1 LPQLLKQSG
10 LTASTSEAL
19 RMIEQG
25 GVKLDGNKVVSK
37 TQTVAVS
44 TTVIA
49 QVGKR
54 KFAKIILLPDEDGI

>member
-1 LPQLLKQSG
+1 MYIRGTELALPQLLKQSG

-44 TTVIA
+44 TTIIA
-49 QVGKR
+49 QVGKENLQ
-54 KFAKIILLPDEDGI
+54 K